1 MANTIRS
8 WLLLPWGFLA
18 ILAILILGEVRPEF
32 VKNQASWLMVV
43 FIVFVAILESLKS
56 GYSVLRVMY
65 VKLLWTMLSAFIIGV
80 ATVLWLSKCSVPIG
94 QDYFTFDH
102 APWQVYM
109 TIVVM
114 WLIELVNMYVML
126 KAGMREWNLNDNDR

>member
-1 MANTIRS
+1 
-8 WLLLPWGFLA
+8 
-18 ILAILILGEVRPEF
+18 
-32 VKNQASWLMVV
+32 MVA
-43 FIVFVAILESLKS
+43 FIAFVAILESLKS

-65 VKLLWTMLSAFIIGV
+65 VKLLWTMLSAFIVG
-80 ATVLWLSKCSVPIG
+80 AASVLWLAKCAVPLG
-94 QDYFTFDH
+94 QKYFTFDH

-114 WLIELVNMYVML
+114 VLIELVNMYVLL